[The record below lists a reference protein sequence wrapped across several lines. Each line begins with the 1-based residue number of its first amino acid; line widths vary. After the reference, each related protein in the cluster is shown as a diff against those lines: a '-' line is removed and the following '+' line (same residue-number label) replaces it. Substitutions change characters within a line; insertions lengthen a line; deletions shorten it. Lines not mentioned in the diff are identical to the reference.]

1 VALAAAAALLSSSLL
16 FCLPAACLADE
27 GAAPALPVA
36 LNAPEL
42 FARTCAG
49 CHAGGGNV
57 VDMSHSLRAPDLAR
71 DGLTDTTAL
80 YDVIYR
86 GKVRALLLSVASLP
100 CLHLSY
106 ARLAICRLTRVA
118 TRLTA
123 GQDAWLRRRVRAAG
137 AVHVR
142 RASERRG
149 YCFARRL
156 RDAAG
161 CGRLARNAISYLTR
175 RLLVCL
181 CC

>member
-1 VALAAAAALLSSSLL
+1 LLARR
-16 FCLPAACLADE
+16 
-27 GAAPALPVA
+27 GAGGP
-36 LNAPEL
+36 
-42 FARTCAG
+42 
-49 CHAGGGNV
+49 AGGGTM
-57 VDMSHSLRAPDLAR
+57 VDWAHARRAREWAP
-71 DGLTDTTAL
+71 DGLTDATAL
-80 YDVIYR
+80 SDVIYR

-149 YCFARRL
+149 YCFARRV

-175 RLLVCL
+175 ILLVYL
-181 CC
+181 CY